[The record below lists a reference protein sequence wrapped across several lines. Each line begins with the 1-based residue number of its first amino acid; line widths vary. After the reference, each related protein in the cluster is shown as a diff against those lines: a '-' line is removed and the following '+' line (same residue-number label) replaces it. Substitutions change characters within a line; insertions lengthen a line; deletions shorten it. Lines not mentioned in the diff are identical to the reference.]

1 MSTRDDLA
9 LAINKATFAFGY
21 EAGEMGTLRVI
32 WEPEEDQ

>member
-21 EAGEMGTLRVI
+21 EEGETS
-32 WEPEEDQ
+32 DQAQALCGVWAR